1 MKSVGRR
8 SKCSSLSSPDLTAND
23 FSNYF
28 SSVFQENTS
37 VPSFD
42 DLVTFDESDFV
53 FEFNVLE
60 VEMQL
65 QALKPKSCGPEQLPI
80 WVFRLFSSLLA
91 PAVTAL
97 FNRCLSSGIFPS
109 CLKMAN
115 VIPIPKCNN

>member
-53 FEFNVLE
+53 F
-60 VEMQL
+60 
-65 QALKPKSCGPEQLPI
+65 
-80 WVFRLFSSLLA
+80 
-91 PAVTAL
+91 
-97 FNRCLSSGIFPS
+97 
-109 CLKMAN
+109 
-115 VIPIPKCNN
+115 